1 MKTGSVIVDL
11 AASTGGNCEL
21 TKPGEIYQYQ
31 GVTII
36 GKLDQ
41 LPSQASFLYGNNLC
55 HLLDDMGKNAN
66 FKIDMNDD
74 IIGRAM
80 VVHDGQINWPP
91 KPISVS
97 AAPTAKKTETK
108 AEAVQVK
115 ETNKLLPF
123 LALAAIGA
131 LLFVVGQTAPPEFLS
146 HFTVFV
152 LSCFIG
158 WQVVWNVSHSL
169 HTPLMSVTNAISGII
184 IIGGILHIRNDFTAP
199 ITILALIAV
208 IVATINIAGGFY
220 ITHRMLKMF
229 RR

>member
-1 MKTGSVIVDL
+1 
-11 AASTGGNCEL
+11 
-21 TKPGEIYQYQ
+21 
-31 GVTII
+31 
-36 GKLDQ
+36 
-41 LPSQASFLYGNNLC
+41 
-55 HLLDDMGKNAN
+55 MGKNAQ

-80 VVHDGQINWPP
+80 VVYNGNINWPP

-97 AAPTAKKTETK
+97 AGPTTPKIVQEEAPQVQKKNI
-108 AEAVQVK
+108 VG
-115 ETNKLLPF
+115 PIIG
-123 LALAAIGA
+123 LALIGA
-131 LLFVVGQTAPPEFLS
+131 LLGLIGTVAPPEFLS

-184 IIGGILHIRNDFTAP
+184 IIGGILHIRSDLSAP
-199 ITILALIAV
+199 ISILALVAV
-208 IVATINIAGGFY
+208 LVATINIAGGFY